1 MKLNR
6 KSVTL
11 GITGLAIAAAV
22 VGGNGIALA
31 TTGIATV
38 PTTVTSAD
46 PPYDHMG
53 DMGHM
58 GDADDRGYMAGMAFG
73 ENSPMAAAADYLG
86 LSLTDLQTQLHDG
99 QSLADVAVAQ
109 GKSASGLQD
118 AVIAAMTANLDANT
132 TLTAQEKAV
141 DLALMKS
148 RIEVMMT
155 ATHSSAAGS
164 GTAGFG
170 PMGAGMGGT
179 MGR

>member
-11 GITGLAIAAAV
+11 GITGLAIVAAV
-22 VGGNGIALA
+22 VGGTGIALA
-31 TTGIATV
+31 TTGTATV
-38 PTTVTSAD
+38 PSTVSSAD

-58 GDADDRGYMAGMAFG
+58 GDADDMGYMAGMAFG

-86 LSLTDLQTQLHDG
+86 LSPTELQTQLHDG
-99 QSLADVAVAQ
+99 KSLADVAVAQ

-118 AVIAAMTANLDANT
+118 ALIAALTANLDANT
-132 TLTAQEKAV
+132 TMTAQEKAV

-148 RIEVMMT
+148 RLEVMMT
-155 ATHSSAAGS
+155 ATHSSG
-164 GTAGFG
+164 AGFG
-170 PMGAGMGGT
+170 PTGAGMGGM